1 MYEEFYGFRERPFSL
16 LPDPDFLYLSKTHAV
31 ALTLLTY
38 SLTNG
43 NALSVIIGEV
53 GTGKTTLIRYLLNY
67 LDKDITV
74 GLITNTH
81 PAFEDLL
88 QWILL
93 AFDLSSLGKSK
104 IERQLIFRDFLER
117 EHTRN
122 RRAVLIIDEAQNMSS
137 ECLGELVLLS
147 NVSASYNQVLQTVL
161 IGQSSLREILQCPE
175 LENVRQ
181 HIGVDYHLKP
191 LNREESHDYILHR
204 LKVAGGKD
212 PGLFSAD
219 ARDTIFRYSGGIPRL
234 INLLC
239 ETALVYGFSEQ
250 RCTIDTALIE
260 AVAWDKKAGEIVP
273 LQDNLWDGSTGPP
286 RSPVFSPADSVTQPY
301 DVFLKH
307 RDKVAFSTDSVAEE
321 ALFHAMP
328 VQTPLSMPSN
338 RTAATAPKPTS
349 PRRGKARQV
358 ALHFGLGL
366 AVGLFGG
373 YWLLS
378 EKEDPRS
385 AVASHVPD
393 EERPAVETAD
403 RDSTTERPVAVA
415 ELETLST
422 TTLTVP
428 TLVTPGTLP
437 SAPPMLTERGTVR
450 EAPSMGVAT
459 EPAPA
464 EAPIELQAMTAKTLS
479 STSTI
484 PAEERGGTGAEKST
498 IAVKAG
504 NTLTSIIRQVYGR
517 YEEAILE
524 AILRD
529 NPEIQNPD
537 LIKVGQVIR
546 LPRIEIQQLL
556 E

>member
-1 MYEEFYGFRERPFSL
+1 
-16 LPDPDFLYLSKTHAV
+16 
-31 ALTLLTY
+31 
-38 SLTNG
+38 
-43 NALSVIIGEV
+43 
-53 GTGKTTLIRYLLNY
+53 LLNH

-93 AFDLSSLGKSK
+93 AFDLSPLGKSK
-104 IERQLIFRDFLER
+104 VERQLIFRDLLEQ
-117 EHTRN
+117 EHARN
-122 RRAVLIIDEAQNMSS
+122 RRAALIIDEAQNMSS
-137 ECLGELVLLS
+137 ECLSELVLLS
-147 NVSASYNQVLQTVL
+147 NVSARYNQVLQTVL
-161 IGQSSLREILQCPE
+161 IGQPGLREILQRPE

-260 AVAWDKKAGEIVP
+260 AVARDKKAGEIVP

-307 RDKVAFSTDSVAEE
+307 CDSTNSVAEE
-321 ALFHAMP
+321 AFHAMP

-338 RTAATAPKPTS
+338 RTAVTAPKPTS
-349 PRRGKARQV
+349 PRQGKARQV

-378 EKEDPRS
+378 EQEDPRS

-403 RDSTTERPVAVA
+403 LDSTTERPVAVA
-415 ELETLST
+415 ELETMST
-422 TTLTVP
+422 TALTVP

-450 EAPSMGVAT
+450 EAPGMGVAT
-459 EPAPA
+459 ETAPA
-464 EAPIELQAMTAKTLS
+464 EAPIELQTMIAKTLS

-484 PAEERGGTGAEKST
+484 PAEERGGTGAGKPT
-498 IAVKAG
+498 IAVKTG

-517 YEEAILE
+517 YDEAILE

-546 LPRIEIQQLL
+546 LPRLPL
-556 E
+556 P

>member
-1 MYEEFYGFRERPFSL
+1 
-16 LPDPDFLYLSKTHAV
+16 
-31 ALTLLTY
+31 
-38 SLTNG
+38 
-43 NALSVIIGEV
+43 
-53 GTGKTTLIRYLLNY
+53 
-67 LDKDITV
+67 
-74 GLITNTH
+74 
-81 PAFEDLL
+81 
-88 QWILL
+88 
-93 AFDLSSLGKSK
+93 
-104 IERQLIFRDFLER
+104 
-117 EHTRN
+117 
-122 RRAVLIIDEAQNMSS
+122 
-137 ECLGELVLLS
+137 CLGELVLLS
-147 NVSASYNQVLQTVL
+147 NMNASCNQVLQTVL
-161 IGQSSLREILQCPE
+161 VGQSGLRETLQCPE
-175 LENVRQ
+175 LGNVRQ
-181 HIGVDYHLKP
+181 HIGVGYHLTP

-260 AVAWDKKAGEIVP
+260 AVARDKKAGEIVP

-307 RDKVAFSTDSVAEE
+307 RDSTDSVVEE
-321 ALFHAMP
+321 AFHAMP

-349 PRRGKARQV
+349 PRQGKARQV

-378 EKEDPRS
+378 EQEDPRS

-403 RDSTTERPVAVA
+403 LDSTIERPVAVA
-415 ELETLST
+415 ELETMST
-422 TTLTVP
+422 TALTVP

-450 EAPSMGVAT
+450 EAPGMGVAT
-459 EPAPA
+459 ETAPA

-484 PAEERGGTGAEKST
+484 PAEERGGMGAEKPT

-517 YEEAILE
+517 YDEAILE

-546 LPRIEIQQLL
+546 LPRLPL
-556 E
+556 P

>member
-16 LPDPDFLYLSKTHAV
+16 LPDPDFLYLSKKHDV

-53 GTGKTTLIRYLLNY
+53 GTGKTTLIRYLLNH
-67 LDKDITV
+67 LSEDVTV

-88 QWILL
+88 QWILW

-104 IERQLIFRDFLER
+104 IERHLIFRDFLEQ
-117 EHTRN
+117 EHARN

-147 NVSASYNQVLQTVL
+147 NVSADYNQVLQIILV
-161 IGQSSLREILQCPE
+161 GQSGLCETLQRPE

-181 HIGVDYHLKP
+181 CIGVDYHLKP
-191 LNREESHDYILHR
+191 LNREETHDYILHR
-204 LKVAGGKD
+204 LKIAGGKD
-212 PGLFSAD
+212 PGLFSTD

-250 RCTIDTALIE
+250 RCTIDTAVVE
-260 AVAWDKKAGEIVP
+260 AVARDKKAGEIVP
-273 LQDNLWDGSTGPP
+273 LQDNLWDGSAGPP

-307 RDKVAFSTDSVAEE
+307 RDKAAFSTE
-321 ALFHAMP
+321 
-328 VQTPLSMPSN
+328 
-338 RTAATAPKPTS
+338 KPTS
-349 PRRGKARQV
+349 SRRGKARKV
-358 ALHFGLGL
+358 ALYFGLGL

-373 YWLLS
+373 YWPLS
-378 EKEDPRS
+378 EKEDPSS
-385 AVASHVPD
+385 AVASRMPD
-393 EERPAVETAD
+393 EERPVVEIAD
-403 RDSTTERPVAVA
+403 LDSTAERPVAVA
-415 ELETLST
+415 E
-422 TTLTVP
+422 
-428 TLVTPGTLP
+428 
-437 SAPPMLTERGTVR
+437 R
-450 EAPSMGVAT
+450 EAPDMGVAT
-459 EPAPA
+459 ETAPT
-464 EAPIELQAMTAKTLS
+464 EAPIELQAITAKTLP

-484 PAEERGGTGAEKST
+484 PAEERGETGVGKPT

-504 NTLTSIIRQVYGR
+504 DTLTGIIRQGYGR
-517 YEEAILE
+517 YDKAILE

-537 LIKVGQVIR
+537 LIEVGQVIR
-546 LPRIEIQQLL
+546 LPR
-556 E
+556 

>member
-1 MYEEFYGFRERPFSL
+1 M
-16 LPDPDFLYLSKTHAV
+16 
-31 ALTLLTY
+31 
-38 SLTNG
+38 
-43 NALSVIIGEV
+43 
-53 GTGKTTLIRYLLNY
+53 
-67 LDKDITV
+67 
-74 GLITNTH
+74 
-81 PAFEDLL
+81 
-88 QWILL
+88 
-93 AFDLSSLGKSK
+93 AFDLSPLGKSK
-104 IERQLIFRDFLER
+104 VERQLIFRDFLER
-117 EHTRN
+117 EHARN
-122 RRAVLIIDEAQNMSS
+122 RRATLIIDEAQNMSS
-137 ECLGELVLLS
+137 ECLGELALSS

-161 IGQSSLREILQCPE
+161 VGQSGLREILQCPE

-181 HIGVDYHLKP
+181 HIGVDYHLEP

-260 AVAWDKKAGEIVP
+260 AVARDKKAGEIVP

-301 DVFLKH
+301 EGFLKQ

-321 ALFHAMP
+321 ASHAMP

-349 PRRGKARQV
+349 PRQGKARQV

-385 AVASHVPD
+385 AVASQVPD
-393 EERPAVETAD
+393 EERPAVKTAD
-403 RDSTTERPVAVA
+403 LDSTTERPVAVA
-415 ELETLST
+415 ELETMST
-422 TTLTVP
+422 TVLTVP
-428 TLVTPGTLP
+428 TMVTPGTLP

-450 EAPSMGVAT
+450 KAPGMGVAT
-459 EPAPA
+459 ETAPA
-464 EAPIELQAMTAKTLS
+464 EAPIELQAMTAKTLP
-479 STSTI
+479 STSMI
-484 PAEERGGTGAEKST
+484 PAEERGALWRRSPDSSPGAGKPT

-517 YEEAILE
+517 YDEAVLE

-529 NPEIQNPD
+529 NTEIQNPD

-546 LPRIEIQQLL
+546 LPRLPL
-556 E
+556 P

>member
-16 LPDPDFLYLSKTHAV
+16 LPDPDFLYLSKTHAA

-53 GTGKTTLIRYLLNY
+53 GTGKTTLIRYLLNH
-67 LDKDITV
+67 LDKDTTV

-104 IERQLIFRDFLER
+104 VERQLIFRDFLER
-117 EHTRN
+117 EHARN

-137 ECLGELVLLS
+137 ECLSELVLLS
-147 NVSASYNQVLQTVL
+147 NVSANCNQVLQTVL
-161 IGQSSLREILQCPE
+161 VGQSGLHEILQRPE

-204 LKVAGGKD
+204 LKVAGGKN

-260 AVAWDKKAGEIVP
+260 AVARDKKAGEIVP

-321 ALFHAMP
+321 AFHAMP

-349 PRRGKARQV
+349 PHRGKAGQV

-385 AVASHVPD
+385 AVASQVLD

-403 RDSTTERPVAVA
+403 LDSTTERPVAVA

-422 TTLTVP
+422 TALTVP

-437 SAPPMLTERGTVR
+437 SAPPMLTERDTVR
-450 EAPSMGVAT
+450 EAPGMGVAT
-459 EPAPA
+459 ETAPA
-464 EAPIELQAMTAKTLS
+464 EAPIELQPMTAKTLS

-484 PAEERGGTGAEKST
+484 LAEERGGTGAGKPT

-517 YEEAILE
+517 YDEAILE

-546 LPRIEIQQLL
+546 LPRLPL
-556 E
+556 P

>member
-16 LPDPDFLYLSKTHAV
+16 LPDPDFLYLSKTHAA

-53 GTGKTTLIRYLLNY
+53 GTGKTTLIRYLLNH
-67 LDKDITV
+67 LDKDTTV

-104 IERQLIFRDFLER
+104 VERQLIFRDFLER
-117 EHTRN
+117 EHARN

-137 ECLGELVLLS
+137 ECLDELVLLS

-161 IGQSSLREILQCPE
+161 IGQSGLREILQCPE
-175 LENVRQ
+175 LENVQQ

-260 AVAWDKKAGEIVP
+260 AVARDKKAGEIVP

-286 RSPVFSPADSVTQPY
+286 RSSVFSPADSVTQPY

-321 ALFHAMP
+321 AFHAVP

-338 RTAATAPKPTS
+338 RTAAIAPKPTS

-385 AVASHVPD
+385 AVASHVLD

-403 RDSTTERPVAVA
+403 LDSTTERPVAVA
-415 ELETLST
+415 ELETMST
-422 TTLTVP
+422 TALTVP

-464 EAPIELQAMTAKTLS
+464 EAPIEFQAMTAKTLS

-546 LPRIEIQQLL
+546 LPRIEIQRLL